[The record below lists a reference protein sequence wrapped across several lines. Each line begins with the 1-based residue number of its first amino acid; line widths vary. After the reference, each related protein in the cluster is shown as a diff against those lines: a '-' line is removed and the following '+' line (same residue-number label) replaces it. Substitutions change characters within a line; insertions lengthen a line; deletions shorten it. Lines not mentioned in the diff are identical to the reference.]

1 MDTATTE
8 SATLADGARRR
19 WTTAVAALS
28 CFLMTLDV
36 TVVNVALPE
45 IQSDLD
51 ASLDSLQWTVNA
63 YVLAF
68 AALLL
73 TVGSLSDRYSRRS
86 LFLAGLAV
94 FSVASALCMTA
105 RSDTALI
112 AARAVQ
118 GVGGALVFG
127 TCLALVA
134 DAYIGAAEEMR
145 RKAVGAAIAAGA
157 AAAAL
162 GPLIGGGL
170 VQAGSWQWI
179 FAVNIPIG
187 VVLIVATVLRVPT
200 VERAPAI
207 DGAVDRVGAVLV
219 VVPLFTANYG
229 LLTGADSGWGQ
240 PKVIAALT
248 IAVAT
253 GSGFVWLELR
263 RGGTALLDLGLFRIP
278 TFAAAIVLGF
288 VVRLLTFG
296 IFPFLILW
304 LAGAHEMSAFRTGL
318 VLTALAVPLMIAAG
332 VGTPLARV
340 IGVARTMTLAMIIT
354 AAGLFLGTLIDGT
367 GPWQAALPCLVAVGI
382 GCGLAMPH
390 LMNLAVDVAP
400 PDKAG
405 MATGAANTALPLGTA
420 AGVALFG
427 VVLSSRVRAEIDAEA
442 VGAGA
447 ERFAAAVIAGI
458 LRYPSAAQTELAIS
472 AFTHGLR
479 LIFVLA
485 GCGALAAAIISA
497 LLLRN
502 VDRRDSTP
510 ATGQTPTDTR
520 GNP

>member
-1 MDTATTE
+1 
-8 SATLADGARRR
+8 
-19 WTTAVAALS
+19 
-28 CFLMTLDV
+28 MTLDV

-73 TVGSLSDRYSRRS
+73 TVGSLSDRYSRRT
-86 LFLAGLAV
+86 LFLAGLTV
-94 FSVASALCMTA
+94 FTVASALCITA
-105 RSDTALI
+105 RSETTLI
-112 AARAVQ
+112 ASRAIQ

-134 DAYIGAAEEMR
+134 DAHTGVAEEIR
-145 RKAVGAAIAAGA
+145 RKAVGTAMAAGA

-170 VQAGSWQWI
+170 VQIGAWQWI
-179 FAVNIPIG
+179 FAVNVPIG
-187 VVLIVATVLRVPT
+187 IALIVATLLRVPT
-200 VERAPAI
+200 VDRTGEVR
-207 DGAVDRVGAVLV
+207 GAVDRMGAALV

-229 LLTGADSGWGQ
+229 LLTGADSGWAQ
-240 PKVIAALT
+240 PKVVAALT
-248 IAVAT
+248 IAAIT
-253 GSGFVWLELR
+253 GLGFVWLELR
-263 RGGTALLDLGLFRIP
+263 RGDTALLDLGLFRIP
-278 TFAAAIVLGF
+278 TFTAAIVLGF

-304 LAGAHEMSAFRTGL
+304 LAGAHDMSAFRTGL

-332 VGTPLARV
+332 VGTPLARA
-340 IGVARTMTLAMIIT
+340 IGVARTMTIAMVVT
-354 AAGLFLGTLIDGT
+354 AVGLFLGTLVHGT
-367 GPWQAALPCLVAVGI
+367 GPWQTILACLVVTGI

-400 PDKAG
+400 PHKAG
-405 MATGAANTALPLGTA
+405 MATGAANTAMPLGTA

-427 VVLSSRVRAEIDAEA
+427 VVLSSRVRAEIDPTTA
-442 VGAGA
+442 GAGA
-447 ERFAAAVIAGI
+447 DRFADAVIAGI
-458 LRYPSAAQTELAIS
+458 LRYPTAAQTELATT
-472 AFTHGLR
+472 AFTDSLR

-485 GCGALAAAIISA
+485 GCGALVAAIVAAVLI
-497 LLLRN
+497 RET
-502 VDRRDSTP
+502 DRRGGAPTEQSTP
-510 ATGQTPTDTR
+510 TPQKS
-520 GNP
+520 

>member
-1 MDTATTE
+1 
-8 SATLADGARRR
+8 
-19 WTTAVAALS
+19 
-28 CFLMTLDV
+28 MTLDV

-73 TVGSLSDRYSRRS
+73 TVGSLSDRYSRRP
-86 LFLAGLAV
+86 LFVAGLVV
-94 FSVASALCMTA
+94 FTAASALCMAA
-105 RSDTALI
+105 RSETALI

-134 DAYIGAAEEMR
+134 DAHIGVAEELR
-145 RKAVGAAIAAGA
+145 RKAVGAAMAAGA

-170 VQAGSWQWI
+170 VQVGAWQWI

-200 VERAPAI
+200 VERAPAVRGPA
-207 DGAVDRVGAVLV
+207 DRAGAALV

-240 PKVIAALT
+240 PRVVAALA

-253 GSGFVWLELR
+253 GLGFVWLELR
-263 RGGTALLDLGLFRIP
+263 RGDTALVDLGLFRIP
-278 TFAAAIVLGF
+278 TFTAAIVLGF

-304 LAGAHEMSAFRTGL
+304 LAGAHDMSAFRTGL
-318 VLTALAVPLMIAAG
+318 VLTALAAPLMIAAG

-340 IGVARTMTLAMIIT
+340 IGVARTMTVAMAVT
-354 AAGLFLGTLIDGT
+354 AAGLFLGTLIEST
-367 GPWQAALPCLVAVGI
+367 GPWQMILACLVVTGI

-427 VVLSSRVRAEIDAEA
+427 VVLSSQVRAEINAETA
-442 VGAGA
+442 DAGA
-447 ERFAAAVIAGI
+447 DRFADAVIAGI
-458 LRYPSAAQTELAIS
+458 LRYPTAAGTELATS
-472 AFTHGLR
+472 AFTDALR

-485 GCGALAAAIISA
+485 GCGALAAAVVSA
-497 LLLRN
+497 LLIRDT
-502 VDRRDSTP
+502 DRRDTTST
-510 ATGQTPTDTR
+510 TE
-520 GNP
+520 

>member
-1 MDTATTE
+1 M
-8 SATLADGARRR
+8 
-19 WTTAVAALS
+19 ALS

-45 IQSDLD
+45 IQADLD

-73 TVGSLSDRYSRRS
+73 TVGSLSDRYNRRS
-86 LFLAGLAV
+86 VFLIGLAV
-94 FSVASALCMTA
+94 FTAASALCMTA
-105 RSDTALI
+105 RSDTLLI
-112 AARAVQ
+112 VARAVQ

-127 TCLALVA
+127 TCMALIA
-134 DAYIGAAEEMR
+134 DAHIGAADEIR
-145 RKAVGAAIAAGA
+145 RKAVSTAMAVAA

-187 VVLIVATVLRVPT
+187 AFLIVATFLRVP
-200 VERAPAI
+200 VAERVPATR
-207 DGAVDRVGAVLV
+207 GPVDRAGAALV

-229 LLTGADSGWGQ
+229 LLTGANSGWGQ
-240 PKVIAALT
+240 PKVVAALA

-253 GSGFVWLELR
+253 GVGFVWLEMR
-263 RGGTALLDLGLFRIP
+263 RGDAALLDLRLFRMP

-288 VVRLLTFG
+288 AVRLLTFG

-304 LAGAHEMSAFRTGL
+304 LAGAHEMTVFRTGL
-318 VLTALAVPLMIAAG
+318 VLSALAVPLVIAAG
-332 VGTPLARV
+332 VATLLARI
-340 IGVARTMTLAMIIT
+340 IGVARTMTLAMVIT
-354 AAGLFLGTLIDGT
+354 AVGLFLGTLIDGT
-367 GPWQAALPCLVAVGI
+367 GPWQNMLVCLVAVGV

-390 LMNLAVDVAP
+390 LMNLAVDATP
-400 PDKAG
+400 PGQAG
-405 MATGAANTALPLGTA
+405 MATGTANTAMPLGTA

-427 VVLSSRVRAEIDAEA
+427 VVLSSRVRAEIDVET

-447 ERFAAAVIAGI
+447 ERFTTAVSAGI
-458 LRYPSAAQTELAIS
+458 LRYPSAPQTELAIH
-472 AFTHGLR
+472 AFTDGLR

-485 GCGALAAAIISA
+485 GCGAVAAAIVSA
-497 LLLRN
+497 MLLRHAE
-502 VDRRDSTP
+502 RRP
-510 ATGQTPTDTR
+510 PHR
-520 GNP
+520 